1 MIDRLEA
8 IGRIQALI
16 EHMDRAAQDRKEL
29 LDKVHPMHRDS
40 ALNLVYYLALRA
52 HSIEDL
58 QDYLSTRGL
67 SALRFAESDTYNNL
81 NCVLGWLKEE
91 HDPECT
97 IRYQDASDRLNR
109 NSEALFAQPGPF
121 PVAMVTLS
129 GKRFEKSPEMI
140 STLIAAGMRVARI
153 NCGHDSH
160 RTWIRMAQAVRHA
173 SDTLGLP
180 CAIHF
185 DLSGPKMRVGS
196 IFQADGSPRRKAG
209 FRIGERIVL
218 STHKPSKADLKSFD
232 WWLIPAIEGLIEH
245 LEPGMEVFFDDGIA
259 SGSVVSVSGD
269 LAWLELSFVETE
281 VVRIKLDAGLNI
293 PGLSAH
299 YAALTDEDRVHLEEI
314 LPFAQSVG
322 LSFVNAPGDIADLV
336 GLLEASAYR
345 PGLIVKVET
354 PKAFADFPALLF
366 ALMRYEK
373 AGVMIARGDLG
384 LSVGFGRLSEVQEEV
399 LWLCEAANVPAIWA
413 TQVLEKMLSKGVPSR
428 AEITDVATAV
438 GAECVM
444 LNKGDHQIEALGI
457 LQDILR
463 RMHGHYRKKRLVMR
477 PLSLAQAFWEG

>member
-16 EHMDRAAQDRKEL
+16 EHMNRAADERKDL
-29 LDKVHPMHRDS
+29 LSEVHPLHRES
-40 ALNLVYYLALRA
+40 ALNLVHYLSLRA

-81 NCVLGWLKEE
+81 NCVLGWLREE
-91 HDPECT
+91 HDPNCL
-97 IRYQDASDRLNR
+97 IRYQAASDRLNR
-109 NSEALFAQPGPF
+109 NSESLFAQDGPF

-129 GKRFEKSPEMI
+129 GKRFERSPDMVP
-140 STLIAAGMRVARI
+140 TLLAAGMRVARI

-160 RTWIRMAQAVRHA
+160 KTWIRMAQAVRHA

-196 IFQADGSPRRKAG
+196 IFQSDGSPRRKAN
-209 FRIGERIVL
+209 FRVGERIVL
-218 STHKPSKADLKSFD
+218 SANKPTKADLRSFD
-232 WWLIPAIEGLIEH
+232 WWLIPAIDGLIEG
-245 LEPGMEVFFDDGIA
+245 LRPGMEVFFDDGIA
-259 SGSVVSVSGD
+259 SGSVHSTSSDRALVD
-269 LAWLELSFVETE
+269 LSFVEME
-281 VVRIKLDAGLNI
+281 GVRIKVDAGLNI
-293 PGLSAH
+293 PMLAAQ
-299 YAALTDEDRVHLEEI
+299 YEALTEDDRLHMSLV
-314 LPFAQSVG
+314 LPYADSLG
-322 LSFVNAPGDIADLV
+322 LSFVNRVEDVELMIKILNAVDFK
-336 GLLEASAYR
+336 
-345 PGLIVKVET
+345 PGLVLKVET
-354 PKAFADFPALLF
+354 PKAFSDFPRLLF
-366 ALMRYEK
+366 ALMRYPK
-373 AGVMIARGDLG
+373 IGVMIARGDLG

-413 TQVLEKMLSKGVPSR
+413 TQVLEKMLAKGIPSR
-428 AEITDVATAV
+428 AEITDAATSV

-444 LNKGDHQIEALGI
+444 LNKGDHQVEALAI
-457 LQDILR
+457 LQDILT

-477 PLSLAQAFWEG
+477 PLSLAKSFSEG

>member
-1 MIDRLEA
+1 MIDRTEA
-8 IGRIQALI
+8 IDRIESLLRVMDQFVLQHQSTI
-16 EHMDRAAQDRKEL
+16 ES
-29 LDKVHPMHRDS
+29 VHPSHWES
-40 ALNLVYYLALRA
+40 ARNLACYLALRA

-58 QDYLSTRGL
+58 QDFLSTRGL
-67 SALRFAESDTYNNL
+67 SALRFSESDTYNNL
-81 NCVLGWLKEE
+81 KCVLGWLKED
-91 HDPECT
+91 HDPHCT
-97 IRYQDASDRLNR
+97 IRYQEASDRLLR
-109 NSEALFAQPGPF
+109 NTSALFVQEGPF
-121 PVAMVTLS
+121 PIAMVTLS
-129 GKRFEKSPEMI
+129 AKKFEKDPEMI
-140 STLIAAGMRVARI
+140 PTLLAAGMRVARI
-153 NCGHDSH
+153 NCGHDAPK
-160 RTWIRMAQAVRHA
+160 TWIKMARAVRQA
-173 SDTLGLP
+173 SDSLGLP
-180 CAIHF
+180 CAVHF
-185 DLSGPKMRVGS
+185 DLSGPKMRIGQLFS
-196 IFQADGSPRRKAG
+196 ADGGPRRKAG

-218 STHKPSKADLKSFD
+218 STYKPGKADLKSFD

-259 SGSVVSVSGD
+259 SGSVVSVSGE

-299 YAALTDEDRVHLEEI
+299 YAALTDEDRVHLEEV

-322 LSFVNAPGDIADLV
+322 LSFVNTPGDIADLV